1 MSGPA
6 IAVAAFATA
15 LLLAQTPGVAVAQ
28 QSPAQQ
34 QPATGNVLVNG
45 ALAVPGAPETDTVPA
60 KFSPKSAADDA
71 LIIAAYTFK
80 LLTPDQRRAIYQGLK
95 DQPAAPALQVD
106 TPQAEIGTELPFA
119 TDLRAVPDAVVAR
132 VPQTKGYQYV
142 VANNRVL
149 LVSPQTRFVVGVF
162 SDLK

>member
-1 MSGPA
+1 MSGRA

-15 LLLAQTPGVAVAQ
+15 LLLTQTPGIAVAQ
-28 QSPAQQ
+28 QSSAQQ
-34 QPATGNVLVNG
+34 QPPTGNVLVDG

-80 LLTPDQRRAIYQGLK
+80 LLTPEQRRAIYQGLK
-95 DQPAAPALQVD
+95 DQPPTPAL
-106 TPQAEIGTELPFA
+106 QAEIGTELPF
-119 TDLRAVPDAVVAR
+119 TVEPRAVPDAVAVS
-132 VPQTKGYQYV
+132 VPQTKGYEYV
-142 VANNRVL
+142 VADKQVL

>member
-1 MSGPA
+1 
-6 IAVAAFATA
+6 VAAFATAA
-15 LLLAQTPGVAVAQ
+15 LLLAQTPAVAQ

-34 QPATGNVLVNG
+34 SSPAQPQPGNVLVNG
-45 ALAVPGAPETDTVPA
+45 ALAVLGAPETDTVPA

-71 LIIAAYTFK
+71 RIIAAYTFK

-95 DQPAAPALQVD
+95 DQSAAPAL
-106 TPQAEIGTELPFA
+106 QAEIGTELPFA
-119 TDLRAVPDAVVAR
+119 VDLRVVPDAVVAR

-142 VANNRVL
+142 VANNQVL

-162 SDLK
+162 SDVK